1 MASLLA
7 VATVLSATFG
17 VTRVLQLRFVHALPL
32 TVLSITCTLYL
43 AYIAGVLHAAWW
55 LVVVLCVS
63 SGVVGVV
70 SATRQGSWRTLL
82 VPSAP
87 LVTFTVAMML
97 VFYYTDGRHVAA
109 HDELRLWGAY
119 PKLLFFD
126 GSLQVGPDSLLMGE
140 MQTYTPGLP
149 LFGYFVAAFASDF
162 TDRSLFLA
170 DGLFAMALLAPIGA
184 RTTWRRPAGVVLLGV
199 GMALLPLMFANNA
212 VDAGIDFYASLFSDP
227 VIGIVLGYVLW
238 LTTVRRVDSLVW
250 CVQLGTALAALYL
263 VKTSGL
269 GLGAI
274 VLVLAVARWLLAT
287 RGGSIRRRVVGT
299 ATMATPL
306 LVAWTTWNVI
316 QARLGPPTKFDSAGT
331 TATLD
336 MAILRE
342 YVSML
347 IGRSEYA
354 PGIGMFP
361 QYTSFVIMNAA
372 MVTALICIAIARGG
386 ERSRVILAATV
397 TLVIT
402 QLVFVIGIY
411 ALIVGPFEGRILSF
425 PRITSTMLTAASV
438 LLALVAANDWPAAV
452 GRRGAWARAVACACA
467 GLPGPELPAPGSRH
481 VGRGVGGA
489 RGGPGEQARRRRW
502 ARATS
507 PNATRWS
514 RCCSRSTPRT
524 PSGTTTACP
533 TSSWAPEPAS
543 TSASPTDPA
552 ASEAFPP
559 PGAEQPPAY
568 KQNVPTPAAE
578 FARYLIDEDVRF
590 VLVAQDNPALV
601 AQYADWF
608 DRPPTA
614 NSLYRVVV
622 RGESVELVWVA

>member
-1 MASLLA
+1 M
-7 VATVLSATFG
+7 
-17 VTRVLQLRFVHALPL
+17 
-32 TVLSITCTLYL
+32 
-43 AYIAGVLHAAWW
+43 
-55 LVVVLCVS
+55 
-63 SGVVGVV
+63 
-70 SATRQGSWRTLL
+70 
-82 VPSAP
+82 
-87 LVTFTVAMML
+87 
-97 VFYYTDGRHVAA
+97 
-109 HDELRLWGAY
+109 GAY

-425 PRITSTMLTAASV
+425 PRYTSTMLTAASV

-467 GLPGPELPAPGSRH
+467 AFLVLSFPLRAP
-481 VGRGVGGA
+481 VTWVGGW
-489 RGGPGEQARRRRW
+489 E
-502 ARATS
+502 
-507 PNATRWS
+507 
-514 RCCSRSTPRT
+514 
-524 PSGTTTACP
+524 
-533 TSSWAPEPAS
+533 EPAAVQANKLEKALGES
-543 TSASPTDPA
+543 DFPERNPVVALLFPLDSPDPVGHHHGVYYQLLGTGARVDLRQPTDPA